1 MQIEEYQKNFPEL
14 VQKIY
19 TKKADRQVL
28 ETVGREID
36 PDHGEAGT
44 DKGYNYEKFFAAVR
58 TADTDRWKR
67 RGFLWNTSFKS
78 FAASLITGQQNEINT
93 SEYAKENAKRSDAVR
108 QFAIDWYLKAE
119 QEQMKQGEN
128 AYSDEQYDHALYLA
142 IQKAEDYL
150 QPFFKYDLGKI
161 YAIAWDC
168 EENGGLDGDR
178 MTLAVRKENGQ
189 AQEEAASAVSKYL
202 PYGEYV
208 IVEEQPHAPELLD
221 FKNRHYEIDAPKE
234 IFLPVAGGQT
244 EAGDD
249 WKEKYVYR
257 TADSPWDLAK
267 KYLIR
272 FNEESAENQ
281 KQELRE
287 YVICAHSNDGDFEVY
302 PYGLSEKKRAG
313 HYEPYGNEKV
323 KQYYHYRADSENGVK
338 REGKEMMTGI
348 KTAYDGEYAPMLVP
362 WSIVDPN
369 EEKEDTVWAGYGEKT
384 FLNRKYF
391 SNLRIEKLDAET
403 GEPILHDDAV
413 FGVYRAERNEAD
425 DGDGAVRCYT
435 ADTMILGSQYFLEA
449 MGAKEIRPFARKA
462 AGAGELFY
470 GTVPAGTPICQ
481 ESDLVSFTD
490 KNGLQ
495 TGTLMAI
502 PTIRDIE
509 EKGILQAVGYAKTP
523 KSASRGGLCAGR
535 GEAAGRGMCVQDLWQ

>member
-1 MQIEEYQKNFPEL
+1 MVYRGQDKISEDGDTGLSPALVLERPVKQKVQVEKKTDDGRNIGNFRFKIYLKSNLERIFCTKDGEISWVDKNGKTVQIEEYQKNFPEL

-19 TKKADRQVL
+19 TKKADRHVL
-28 ETVGREID
+28 ETVEQKID

-44 DKGYNYEKFFAAVR
+44 VKGYNYEKFFAAIR
-58 TADTDRWKR
+58 TADTDCWKR
-67 RGFLWNTSFKS
+67 RGFLWNTSFKP
-78 FAASLITGQQNEINT
+78 FAASLITGKQNEINT

-281 KQELRE
+281 KQVPTAMMGILKSIRMDFLR
-287 YVICAHSNDGDFEVY
+287 
-302 PYGLSEKKRAG
+302 
-313 HYEPYGNEKV
+313 
-323 KQYYHYRADSENGVK
+323 K
-338 REGKEMMTGI
+338 REQGITNLTG
-348 KTAYDGEYAPMLVP
+348 M
-362 WSIVDPN
+362 
-369 EEKEDTVWAGYGEKT
+369 
-384 FLNRKYF
+384 R
-391 SNLRIEKLDAET
+391 R
-403 GEPILHDDAV
+403 
-413 FGVYRAERNEAD
+413 
-425 DGDGAVRCYT
+425 
-435 ADTMILGSQYFLEA
+435 
-449 MGAKEIRPFARKA
+449 
-462 AGAGELFY
+462 
-470 GTVPAGTPICQ
+470 
-481 ESDLVSFTD
+481 
-490 KNGLQ
+490 
-495 TGTLMAI
+495 
-502 PTIRDIE
+502 
-509 EKGILQAVGYAKTP
+509 
-523 KSASRGGLCAGR
+523 
-535 GEAAGRGMCVQDLWQ
+535 

>member
-1 MQIEEYQKNFPEL
+1 
-14 VQKIY
+14 
-19 TKKADRQVL
+19 
-28 ETVGREID
+28 
-36 PDHGEAGT
+36 
-44 DKGYNYEKFFAAVR
+44 
-58 TADTDRWKR
+58 
-67 RGFLWNTSFKS
+67 
-78 FAASLITGQQNEINT
+78 
-93 SEYAKENAKRSDAVR
+93 
-108 QFAIDWYLKAE
+108 
-119 QEQMKQGEN
+119 
-128 AYSDEQYDHALYLA
+128 
-142 IQKAEDYL
+142 
-150 QPFFKYDLGKI
+150 
-161 YAIAWDC
+161 
-168 EENGGLDGDR
+168 

-234 IFLPVAGGQT
+234 IFLPVA
-244 EAGDD
+244 
-249 WKEKYVYR
+249 
-257 TADSPWDLAK
+257 ADRLRLEMTGRRSSIQDCRFSVGSCK

-449 MGAKEIRPFARKA
+449 NGGKGDPAICEK
-462 AGAGELFY
+462 GAG
-470 GTVPAGTPICQ
+470 P
-481 ESDLVSFTD
+481 ESCSMERSL
-490 KNGLQ
+490 
-495 TGTLMAI
+495 
-502 PTIRDIE
+502 PEHR
-509 EKGILQAVGYAKTP
+509 
-523 KSASRGGLCAGR
+523 SARR
-535 GEAAGRGMCVQDLWQ
+535 VIW

>member
-1 MQIEEYQKNFPEL
+1 M
-14 VQKIY
+14 
-19 TKKADRQVL
+19 
-28 ETVGREID
+28 
-36 PDHGEAGT
+36 
-44 DKGYNYEKFFAAVR
+44 
-58 TADTDRWKR
+58 
-67 RGFLWNTSFKS
+67 
-78 FAASLITGQQNEINT
+78 ASLITGKQNEINT

-128 AYSDEQYDHALYLA
+128 SYSDEQYDHALYLA

-161 YAIAWDC
+161 YAIAWDS
-168 EENGGLDGDR
+168 EEKGGLDGDR
-178 MTLAVRKENGQ
+178 TTLAVRKENGQ

-208 IVEEQPHAPELLD
+208 IVEEQPHAPELFD

-234 IFLPVAGGQT
+234 IFLPVAGGQI

-257 TADSPWDLAK
+257 AADSAWDLAK

-272 FNEESAENQ
+272 FNEEWAENQ

-313 HYEPYGNEKV
+313 HYEPYGNETV
-323 KQYYHYRADSENGVK
+323 KQYYHYRSDSENGAK
-338 REGKEMMTGI
+338 REGKETMTGV
-348 KTAYDGEYAPMLVP
+348 KTAYDGEYAPMLIP

-369 EEKEDTVWAGYGEKT
+369 QEKEGTLWTGYGEKT

-435 ADTMILGSQYFLEA
+435 ADTMILGSRYFLEA
-449 MGAKEIRPFARKA
+449 MGAKGIRPFARKA

-470 GTVPAGTPICQ
+470 GTVPQ
-481 ESDLVSFTD
+481 YSME
-490 KNGLQ
+490 
-495 TGTLMAI
+495 
-502 PTIRDIE
+502 
-509 EKGILQAVGYAKTP
+509 
-523 KSASRGGLCAGR
+523 
-535 GEAAGRGMCVQDLWQ
+535 